1 MLNKLNISIDDV
13 SPHPKSSIKVLDR
26 CFELIDVFPN
36 IKFTLFIP
44 MAYTRL
50 NEKSYYISEHPDF
63 CETLKNLP
71 TNNFELGWHGYFH
84 GIIGKS
90 NNDEF
95 KSVSYDEAI
104 VIFNKMYAEAD
115 KSNIRGFFKPIL
127 RPSAF
132 RMSPT
137 SILASKDMLIKVLAL
152 SSKDNIKQT
161 YGGEDVKH
169 DRVVYYNINP
179 PFDPLK
185 LYNNMEVVY
194 HACEWDKSHLN
205 KEKTNDLIAF
215 VEKHID
221 NIEFVFVG
229 GACEP

>member
-36 IKFTLFIP
+36 IKFTLFVP

-50 NEKSYYISEHPDF
+50 NEKSYYVSEYPDF
-63 CETLKNLP
+63 CEILKNLP

-137 SILASKDMLIKVLAL
+137 SILASKDNQIKILAL
-152 SSKDNIKQT
+152 SLKPNIKSE
-161 YGGEDVKH
+161 YYGEDINH
-169 DRVVYYNINP
+169 GRVVYYNINP
-179 PFDPLK
+179 PFDSLK
-185 LYNNMEVVY
+185 LYNNMEIVY
-194 HACEWDKSHLN
+194 HACEWDKSHFN
-205 KEKTNDLIAF
+205 KEKSCDLKMF
-215 VEKHID
+215 VEKNIGDID
-221 NIEFVFVG
+221 FVFMEG
-229 GACEP
+229 M